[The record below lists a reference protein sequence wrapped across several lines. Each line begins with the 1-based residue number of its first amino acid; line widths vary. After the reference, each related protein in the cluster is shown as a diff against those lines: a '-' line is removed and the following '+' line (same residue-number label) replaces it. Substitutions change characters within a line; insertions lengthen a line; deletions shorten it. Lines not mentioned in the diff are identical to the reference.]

1 MVVLLHTDKNS
12 TGGERTRYG
21 GSTLCNLHNQ
31 NQTTEYTIKPFDLIK
46 CNKLICMTTY
56 FCVRLHLILCITVN
70 RNGFAISFTA
80 RFGTN
85 DRAY

>member
-1 MVVLLHTDKNS
+1 MDVLLHTGKKS
-12 TGGERTRYG
+12 TGGEQNRYG

-56 FCVRLHLILCITVN
+56 FCVRLYLILRITVN
-70 RNGFAISFTA
+70 RDGFAICFIA